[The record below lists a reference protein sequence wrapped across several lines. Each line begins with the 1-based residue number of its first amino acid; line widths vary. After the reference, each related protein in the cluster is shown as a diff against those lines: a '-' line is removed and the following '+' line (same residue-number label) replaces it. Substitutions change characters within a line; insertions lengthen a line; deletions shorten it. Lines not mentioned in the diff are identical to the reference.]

1 MHSSHYCVRNYDE
14 FDDSQLFLL
23 NFYPYLNGYLK
34 PHQLE
39 VTKVLTYLAQ
49 ACHELVP
56 PEVIQSSLLV

>member
-1 MHSSHYCVRNYDE
+1 MTSLMS
-14 FDDSQLFLL
+14 FDQLFLL

-49 ACHELVP
+49 ACHKLVP
-56 PEVIQSSLLV
+56 PEVSQSLCEHVHL